1 MSIEID
7 SEVREALA
15 GGRPVVALESTLI
28 CHGMPQPDNLALAVE
43 MERAVRGAGAVPAT
57 IAVLDGQVRV
67 GLDQDLLRR
76 LARASDVL
84 KCATR
89 DLPVALGTG
98 RLGATTVSATIR
110 IGARAGIAVMA
121 TGGLGGVHQ
130 GAEISMDVSADLDEL
145 GRTPMAVV
153 CCGVKSILDPARTLE
168 RLETLGVPVIGF
180 GCDEL
185 PCFYCA
191 KSGLGVPRIDDL
203 ETLRRVIQ
211 AQRDLGLPGGV
222 VVAQPPP
229 AEHAMAKAEIDRLV
243 ADARRAAHEAAIR
256 GPAETPFMLRHM
268 AEASGGA
275 TVRLNA
281 ALAIANAGLAA
292 RLATALAPQSMRRRV
307 TSSS

>member
-7 SEVREALA
+7 LEVREALA
-15 GGRPVVALESTLI
+15 GSRPVVALESTLI
-28 CHGMPQPDNLALAVE
+28 CHGMPRPDNLDLALE
-43 MERAVRGAGAVPAT
+43 MERTVRRAGAVPAT
-57 IAVLDGQVRV
+57 VAVIDGQVRV
-67 GLDQDLLRR
+67 GLDEGRLRR
-76 LARASDVL
+76 LAEASDVL

-89 DLPVALGTG
+89 DLPIALATG
-98 RLGATTVSATIR
+98 RLGATTVSATSYIA
-110 IGARAGIAVMA
+110 ARTGISVMA

-130 GAEISMDVSADLDEL
+130 GAESSMDVSADLDEL
-145 GRTPMAVV
+145 ARTPVAVV

-191 KSGLGVPRIDDL
+191 ESGIGVLRIDEL
-203 ETLRRVIQ
+203 ETLCRVIQ
-211 AQRDLGLPGGV
+211 TQRALGLRSGI

-229 AEHAMAKAEIDRLV
+229 AEHAMPRSEVDRLV
-243 ADARRAAHEAAIR
+243 AGARRALLESAVR
-256 GPAETPFMLRHM
+256 GAVETPFMLRHM
-268 AEASGGA
+268 AQASDGA

-292 RLATALAPQSMRRRV
+292 RLAAALATQPRQDAAGS
-307 TSSS
+307 